1 MKNNAVNPMAD
12 AAGVKQVS
20 GASLQKAVALAQKL
34 INLQVLSSETEE
46 LLKTQKNHLRKIE
59 EEQLPNLM
67 DELGLAEFKLQDGIT
82 RIDIKSFLKASLP
95 SQVAILKATD
105 PETRARLVER
115 RIEGLE
121 WLRSGQGKS
130 LIKDVVT
137 IDIPSARS
145 AKSAQRNAMER
156 KVNAVLKIAEK
167 MGLLADR
174 SETVHTQSL
183 TSYLKEMLEQG
194 VDIPMD
200 TFAVFEG
207 RKARVNISRKKK
219 QK

>member
-1 MKNNAVNPMAD
+1 MKVNPMAD
-12 AAGVKQVS
+12 AAGFKQVREE
-20 GASLQKAVALAQKL
+20 SLQRA
-34 INLQVLSSETEE
+34 INLAHHLMTVQADVIVRQDE
-46 LLKTQKNHLRKIE
+46 LKICKEQQRKIE

-95 SQVAILKATD
+95 SQTVILKTTD
-105 PETRARLVER
+105 PEVRARLMER
-115 RIEGLE
+115 RTEGLE
-121 WLRSGQGKS
+121 WLRDGQGKS

-156 KVNAVLKIAEK
+156 KVNAVLKVAEK

-207 RKARVNISRKKK
+207 RKARVSIPKKK